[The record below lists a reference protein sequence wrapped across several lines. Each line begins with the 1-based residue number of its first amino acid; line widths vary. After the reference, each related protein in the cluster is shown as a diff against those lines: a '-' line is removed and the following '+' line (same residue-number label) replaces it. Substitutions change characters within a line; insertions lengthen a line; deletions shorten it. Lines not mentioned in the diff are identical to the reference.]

1 MASDR
6 PSRVLLVRA
15 GALGDVLLLRRA
27 IASLRAASASVGLV
41 APAAGEALRGDGL
54 GEVQEVF
61 SWDHPAFA
69 RLASDEPPDD
79 GPLVDRLR
87 AYEAA
92 IAYTGNEGLVA
103 ALRRLVPLVHAL
115 SPTSLGRGTHAS
127 VALAR
132 PALDLGGV
140 PEVEPPAFSARPDD
154 RAGAAEWADRLGHG
168 FLAVH
173 PGSGSVL
180 KNWGGERF
188 AELLERLAA
197 DRPFLVVEGPADE
210 AAVVPLRR
218 RRGAVVARGLSL
230 RTLGALLAR
239 AALYVGNDSG
249 VSHLAAAWGAPT
261 LALFGPTDAAVWA
274 PVGPLVRVVEAPGGE
289 MGRLD
294 AATVAAAAQD
304 ALRSWGRPGLPCG

>member
-1 MASDR
+1 M
-6 PSRVLLVRA
+6 
-15 GALGDVLLLRRA
+15 LLRRA
-27 IASLRAASASVGLV
+27 IASLRAASVSVGLV

-54 GEVQEVF
+54 AEVQELIP
-61 SWDHPAFA
+61 WEHPGFA
-69 RLASDEPPDD
+69 RLASGELPDE
-79 GPLVDRLR
+79 GPLADRLR
-87 AYEAA
+87 TYDAA
-92 IAYTGNEGLVA
+92 IAYTANEGLVA
-103 ALRRLVPLVHAL
+103 ALRGLVPVVHAL
-115 SPTSLGRGTHAS
+115 SPTSRGLGTHAS

-140 PEVEPPAFSARPDD
+140 RDVEPPAFSARPED
-154 RAGAAEWADRLGHG
+154 RAGAAEWVQRLDLG

-173 PGSGSVL
+173 PGSGSAL
-180 KNWGGERF
+180 KNWRGERF
-188 AELLERLAA
+188 AELAERLAA

-210 AAVVPLRR
+210 AAVAPLRGR
-218 RRGAVVARGLSL
+218 RSAVVARGLSL

-239 AALYVGNDSG
+239 AGLYVGNDSG

-261 LALFGPTDAAVWA
+261 LALFGPTDPVVWA
-274 PVGPLVRVVEAPGGE
+274 PTGPLVRVLEAPDGE